1 MFKALL
7 LEQEDGKTQAR
18 VQDVAEASLPAGEVL
33 LAVHYSS
40 LNYKDGLAITGKGPI
55 VRRWPM
61 VPGIDLVGEVLESA
75 DERFAPGDRGLS
87 TGWGAGGRHWGGVCA
102 NRLSTLA

>member
-55 VRRWPM
+55 VRLGCRR
-61 VPGIDLVGEVLESA
+61 ES
-75 DERFAPGDRGLS
+75 L
-87 TGWGAGGRHWGGVCA
+87 GRHGHACPPEG
-102 NRLSTLA
+102 